1 VVRDQGRRCHHQL
14 SPKGATPR
22 WSPDGQWIAY
32 TVKRST
38 GVPGIDLVRPD
49 GTQRHALIGG

>member
-1 VVRDQGRRCHHQL
+1 VTRRRRCHHQL